1 MQNTWDRNDTV
12 YSNDKI
18 QVPYQDGYT
27 TPARDITY
35 LQPDAMSTVGRK
47 SVGGAYSVD
56 GTISQLGYGT
66 PSFSSQTIVPHEAT
80 SSDKP
85 SIPRLCLRIWQV
97 ISSAATFAFQAA
109 GPAVARMDFPFE
121 PALQYFVFGV
131 TILSL
136 MWGSFLIYVYLTRRY
151 GKGGKVNRPVLCIG
165 DTFITVCLGVGVIF
179 EISKY
184 PCPPGTMNG
193 MCDMFNTG
201 LFFGVTLFTVSTAA
215 TLWDIFG
222 SLESIRN

>member
-1 MQNTWDRNDTV
+1 MKHSRSLNYHLTSVGHDVKICTVPFNLRDSTFCLSLIRRYPKGFQLTTLPFTTLARFQINTVKMQNTWDRNDTV

-109 GPAVARMDFPFE
+109 GPAVDIN
-121 PALQYFVFGV
+121 FVFV
-131 TILSL
+131 HFWFPIVRWLRL
-136 MWGSFLIYVYLTRRY
+136 NVIRR
-151 GKGGKVNRPVLCIG
+151 LQEW
-165 DTFITVCLGVGVIF
+165 TFR
-179 EISKY
+179 S
-184 PCPPGTMNG
+184 NQR
-193 MCDMFNTG
+193 FNT
-201 LFFGVTLFTVSTAA
+201 L
-215 TLWDIFG
+215 
-222 SLESIRN
+222 SLESPFYLSCGAPS